1 MIKIYHNNQCS
12 KSRQCLTLLHN
23 NTEQVQ
29 VIDYLNNPPTEAE
42 IEELLQL
49 LDIAPLDLI
58 RKNEPIWKEFSGKK
72 MSDKELVK
80 LLATYPKLIERP
92 IVIMDNKAII
102 ARPPEL
108 IFQWL
113 SMK

>member
-12 KSRQCLTLLHN
+12 KSRQCLALLRN
-23 NTEQVQ
+23 ETEQIQ
-29 VIDYLNNPPTEAE
+29 VIDYLKNPPTEAE

-49 LDIAPLDLI
+49 LAIAPIDLI
-58 RKNEPIWKEFSGKK
+58 RKNESIWKEFSDKE
-72 MSDKELVK
+72 MSDKELIK

-92 IVIMDNKAII
+92 IVIKENKAII

-113 SMK
+113 SLK